1 MMDNVSASDTM
12 VFEKDGLW
20 WMLTNLNPEGGSDHC
35 SELYLFYSENVMDSQ
50 WVSHP
55 NNPIYIDPLIARNG
69 GILFDDDQIFRVCQR
84 QGFDQYGHESGIYR
98 ITEINKN
105 SYKEELISNIKPN
118 YFENLVGTHHLHSN
132 GNITVFDFARYEKI
146 PKNLNG

>member
-69 GILFDDDQIFRVCQR
+69 GILFDDDQILGYVNDRDLINMDMKV
-84 QGFDQYGHESGIYR
+84 GFI
-98 ITEINKN
+98 
-105 SYKEELISNIKPN
+105 ELQK
-118 YFENLVGTHHLHSN
+118 
-132 GNITVFDFARYEKI
+132 
-146 PKNLNG
+146 